1 MNGWE
6 AKMSKT
12 LDLRP
17 RLSEKAY
24 ALSELTNTYVFD
36 VPAGSTKH
44 TVAKAVEVQYE
55 VGVNSV
61 RIAHVPGKVKKSYRK
76 KRTSSSGKRSDIR
89 KAYVTLKEGDKLPIF
104 AAVEEA
110 AKEDK

>member
-1 MNGWE
+1 
-6 AKMSKT
+6 MSKIM
-12 LDLRP
+12 DLKP

-36 VPAGSTKH
+36 VPMGSTKH

-55 VGVNSV
+55 VGVSSV
-61 RIAHVPGKVKKSYRK
+61 RIAGVPGKVKQSYRK
-76 KRTSSSGKRSDIR
+76 RRTSTSGKRPNIR

-104 AAVEEA
+104 SAIEEA
-110 AKEDK
+110 NKETK